1 MKKGKRIVAAN
12 WKMSPDTLQAAKQI
26 FDPIKRSAAR
36 FKKVSI
42 IVCPP
47 TPFLSPL
54 RSSYSGKKIVFGAQD
69 IFTESKGAHTGA
81 VTASMMASVGAST
94 IIVGHSE
101 RRVSGDTND
110 EVAKKL
116 RLVFDAGLSAI
127 LCIGERE
134 RDHSGKYLAFIEE
147 EIKSALSGIDLK
159 TLGRLTIAYE
169 PIFAIGKSADAALK
183 PHDIHEMTLFIRRIL
198 SEKYDRDSAFR
209 IPILYGGSVEV
220 ANAEGILRDG
230 EVQGFLIGHASLD
243 PAAFKEILSIAESV

>member
-1 MKKGKRIVAAN
+1 
-12 WKMSPDTLQAAKQI
+12 
-26 FDPIKRSAAR
+26 
-36 FKKVSI
+36 
-42 IVCPP
+42 
-47 TPFLSPL
+47 
-54 RSSYSGKKIVFGAQD
+54 
-69 IFTESKGAHTGA
+69 
-81 VTASMMASVGAST
+81 
-94 IIVGHSE
+94 
-101 RRVSGDTND
+101 VSGDTND